1 MQEPDVSF
9 PPHTDPTFEALL
21 DCLRL
26 HHGFDFTGYKRSG
39 LMRRVQYRMQMLQ
52 ISSVGDYRDYLEVH
66 PEEFALLFDTILIN
80 VTGFFRDASA
90 WDYVVAEIVPRII
103 AGKSESEPIRVW
115 SAGCASGEE
124 TYTLAIVLA
133 EALGVEQYDARV
145 QIYGTD
151 LDPDALNQ
159 ARSGS
164 YLSSEVMGIPP
175 ALLNQYFEQADDR
188 HIIRQDLRRSIIFCR
203 HNLIQDAPMSKID
216 LVVCRNVLIY
226 FNIEAQTRALARFH
240 FGLKDSGFLFL
251 GSAEMLPTHT
261 NFFTRVDIRHRVFTK
276 VLRSHLNQRLLNR
289 AVGLRQHRD
298 R

>member
-1 MQEPDVSF
+1 MN
-9 PPHTDPTFEALL
+9 TDPTFEALL

-52 ISSVGDYRDYLEVH
+52 ISSVGDYRNYLEAH
-66 PEEFALLFDTILIN
+66 PQEFALLFDTILIN

-90 WDYVVAEIVPRII
+90 WDYVAAEIVARII

-151 LDPDALNQ
+151 VDPDALNQ
-159 ARSGS
+159 ARFGS

-175 ALLNQYFEQADDR
+175 VLLNQYFEQADDR

-251 GSAEMLPTHT
+251 GSAEMLPTNT